1 MAKAH
6 GSLASQKAHG
16 KLARSLIFFTWKG
29 SQRIKKYAKKIF
41 PPTSKQIQIRALN
54 KFTVGVWQ
62 NIYPAE
68 KVRFRQAIWT
78 PHFHGYHYFLH
89 QYITRTLESKE
100 PYTEAPMKYFLNWPF
115 GSRVLW

>member
-6 GSLASQKAHG
+6 GPLASQKAHG
-16 KLARSLIFFTWKG
+16 TFAKTLSFFTWKG

-41 PPTSKQIQIRALN
+41 PPTNAQKTIRALN

-62 NIYPAE
+62 SIDPGE
-68 KVRFRQAIWT
+68 KARFRQAIWT

-89 QYITRTLESKE
+89 EYITRTLKNKK
-100 PYTEAPMKYFLNWPF
+100 PYLEAPMKLFLEWTF
-115 GSRVLW
+115 GKRVFW